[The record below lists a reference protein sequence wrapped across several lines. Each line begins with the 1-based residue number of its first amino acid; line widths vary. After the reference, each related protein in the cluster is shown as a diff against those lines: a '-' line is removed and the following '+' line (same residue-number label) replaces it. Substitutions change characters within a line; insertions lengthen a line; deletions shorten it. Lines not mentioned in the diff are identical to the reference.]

1 MNPGGGLAWLAAVGF
16 APLAWQPGG
25 ADLAGLAGGEGVGV
39 GADELETGGE
49 MRGRVGGGRLLA
61 LHVEGEIRNVPDV
74 RVSWPEF

>member
-1 MNPGGGLAWLAAVGF
+1 MNPCGGLAWLAAVGF
-16 APLAWQPGG
+16 APLASQPVG
-25 ADLAGLAGGEGVGV
+25 ADLTKMAGGEGVGV